1 MFPAS
6 FPEVAGHLP
15 LPCSAKVDGLEAL
28 DLSHVIRGPMGE
40 WIYGEDTWNSRKRD
54 RSWLSGEAGLVSL
67 HGRGIMGGTRLLRG
81 ASEQSSESG
90 ASPIP
95 NTEKLLDSGALA
107 RAYDEGDAKTRAEG
121 DL

>member
-1 MFPAS
+1 
-6 FPEVAGHLP
+6 
-15 LPCSAKVDGLEAL
+15 
-28 DLSHVIRGPMGE
+28 MGE
-40 WIYGEDTWNSRKRD
+40 WIYGEDTWKSRKRV
-54 RSWLSGEAGLVSL
+54 RGWLSGEAVPDSL
-67 HGRGIMGGTRLLRG
+67 HARGIMGGERLFRG